1 MNTQRRYSA
10 AKALQLLDLDSTD
23 DDCSDGDESMSEV
36 GGDECI
42 QDMNTDDE
50 DIDAISE
57 NPDDAVSSQI
67 DSNDSSSE
75 DSEQEEA
82 STGQR
87 HPGQFS
93 SRSGRVWSTAEPS
106 RGGRRPRHNILE
118 VAPGLTA

>member
-57 NPDDAVSSQI
+57 KKRNIQI
-67 DSNDSSSE
+67 GNRNHHRVGDSF
-75 DSEQEEA
+75 
-82 STGQR
+82 G
-87 HPGQFS
+87 
-93 SRSGRVWSTAEPS
+93 
-106 RGGRRPRHNILE
+106 
-118 VAPGLTA
+118 